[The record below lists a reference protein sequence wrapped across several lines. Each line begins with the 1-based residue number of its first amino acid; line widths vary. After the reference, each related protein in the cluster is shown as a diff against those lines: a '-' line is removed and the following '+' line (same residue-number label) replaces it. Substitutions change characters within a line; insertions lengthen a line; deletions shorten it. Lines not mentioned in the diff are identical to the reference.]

1 MLKRLLALIYGGACY
16 IAFLAVA
23 TYAAGFVIGVFTP
36 TTLDGAPKHPLPQAL
51 LVDAGLLVAF
61 AIQHSG
67 MARRGFKRWWTGIVP
82 EWAERSTY
90 VLFSSLAMIALF
102 AYWEPIGGVVWSG
115 LGDVAYWAIVGLY
128 VVGWLVLLYATFL
141 IDHFELF
148 GLAQTWRRW
157 TGAAQGAP
165 RFHTPGLYRYVRH
178 PIYLGWLL
186 IFWGAPVMTS
196 AHLVFALGTTAYM
209 LIAIRLEER
218 DLVETFG
225 DRYREYRRHTPMLI
239 PGATPNGR
247 GTGASRPTEATK

>member
-1 MLKRLLALIYGGACY
+1 M
-16 IAFLAVA
+16 V
-23 TYAAGFVIGVFTP
+23 
-36 TTLDGAPKHPLPQAL
+36 
-51 LVDAGLLVAF
+51 
-61 AIQHSG
+61 
-67 MARRGFKRWWTGIVP
+67 
-82 EWAERSTY
+82 
-90 VLFSSLAMIALF
+90 ALF

-115 LGDVAYWAIVGLY
+115 LGGAAYAAVVGLY

-186 IFWGAPVMTS
+186 IFWAAPVMTS

-225 DRYREYRRHTPMLI
+225 DRYLEYRRHTPMLI
-239 PGATPNGR
+239 PAATSNGR
-247 GTGASRPTEATK
+247 GADTSRPTEATK